1 LILLKLLMGALLVVL
16 SISPTAMAG
25 SSAGMGGG
33 GPFKDYDPIIAKYN
47 ASGEEF
53 RIVGYCKSACAL
65 FLGIRNVCV
74 ERDAIFWI
82 HAARLMSDPLKAPV
96 ERLTNHL
103 RAHFK
108 PALVAYLD
116 GHGYLR
122 RSEYHVMTGTQVA
135 QFGYR
140 ICK

>member
-1 LILLKLLMGALLVVL
+1 MLRAFAAAISLIVWTSA
-16 SISPTAMAG
+16 AMAG

-33 GPFKDYDPIIAKYN
+33 GPFTYYDPIVAKYN

-53 RIVGYCKSACAL
+53 RIAGYCRSSCTL

-74 ERDAIFWI
+74 ERDATLWF
-82 HAARLMSDPLKAPV
+82 HAARRMDDPLKTPV
-96 ERLTNHL
+96 ESLTNHL
-103 RAHFK
+103 RANFK

-116 GHGYLR
+116 GHAYLR
-122 RSEYHVMTGTQVA
+122 RSEYYEMKGAQLA